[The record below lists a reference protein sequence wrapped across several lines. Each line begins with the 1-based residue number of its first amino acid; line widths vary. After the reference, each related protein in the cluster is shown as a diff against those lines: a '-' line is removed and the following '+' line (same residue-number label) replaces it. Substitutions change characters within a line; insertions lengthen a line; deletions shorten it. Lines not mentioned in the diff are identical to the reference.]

1 LLNFKFRLQKY
12 KKWFGKLLLYDIFD
26 KSIFNTLI
34 NKNMPIT
41 ANYPDRKSWLKIP
54 ENSDFPI
61 QNIPFGVFITKED
74 IITIGT
80 RIGDYVIDLGALQ
93 KLNYFE
99 GIDLTDDMFMQDT
112 LNDFISDGKKTWRLV
127 RNRIADIFD
136 ANNTKL
142 KSNKQHLDLVI
153 FKIDEVEMQL
163 PVQIGDYTDFYSS
176 KEHATNVGMM
186 FRDPANAL
194 LPNWL
199 HIPVGYHGRSSTIV
213 PSGIP
218 VHRPMGQTLPD
229 GEKSPVFGPSRSI
242 DFELEMGFITTD
254 ANVMG
259 ENIPV
264 HEAEDYIFG
273 MVLLN
278 DWSARDIQK
287 WEYVPLGPFL
297 AKNFATSISPWI
309 VTMDA
314 LEPFRTKGPKQDPT
328 PLPYLQQKG
337 KNAFDIHLEVAIA
350 PENAEAKVVSK
361 SNFKYMY
368 WSMSQQLAHHTSN
381 GCRVNS
387 GDMMGSGTISGSE
400 KDSFGSMLE
409 LTWGG
414 KNPITM
420 ADGSERKFIND
431 NDTVIMK
438 GFCKNNEVRIGFG
451 EVSSK
456 LLPPFVRK

>member
-1 LLNFKFRLQKY
+1 
-12 KKWFGKLLLYDIFD
+12 
-26 KSIFNTLI
+26 
-34 NKNMPIT
+34 MPNL
-41 ANYPDRKSWLKIP
+41 ANDPSRKSWISVP

-61 QNIPFGVFITKED
+61 QNIPFGVFLTKED
-74 IITIGT
+74 FVTIGT
-80 RIGDYVIDLGALQ
+80 RIGDNAIDMGALQ
-93 KLNYFE
+93 QLGYFE
-99 GIDLTDDMFMQDT
+99 GIELTDDMFMQDT

-127 RNRIADIFD
+127 RNRLADLFD
-136 ANNTKL
+136 VNNPKL
-142 KSNKQHLDLVI
+142 RDNIEHREFVI
-153 FKIDEVEMQL
+153 FYISDVEMLL

-176 KEHATNVGMM
+176 KEHATNVGKM

-218 VHRPMGQTLPD
+218 VHRPMGQTLPN
-229 GEKSPVFGPSRSI
+229 GETTPVFGPSRLV
-242 DFELEMGFITTD
+242 DFELETAFITTD
-254 ANVMG
+254 ANIMG
-259 ENIPV
+259 ENIPIN
-264 HEAEDYIFG
+264 EAEDYIFG

-297 AKNFATSISPWI
+297 AKNFASSISPWI

-314 LEPFRTKGPKQDPT
+314 LEAFRVKGPKQEPT

-337 KNAFDIHLEVAIA
+337 KNAYDINLEVFIE
-350 PENAEAKVVSK
+350 PENAAATLVSK

-368 WSMSQQLAHHTSN
+368 WSMSQQLTHHTSN

-387 GDMMGSGTISGSE
+387 GDMMGSGTISGPTE
-400 KDSFGSMLE
+400 DSFGSMLE
-409 LTWGG
+409 LTWSGQ
-414 KNPITM
+414 KPLKM
-420 ADGSERKFIND
+420 SDGSERKFIND

-438 GFCKNNEVRIGFG
+438 GYCQNSSVRIGFG

-456 LLPPFVRK
+456 LLPPYVRK

>member
-1 LLNFKFRLQKY
+1 MP
-12 KKWFGKLLLYDIFD
+12 
-26 KSIFNTLI
+26 NTT
-34 NKNMPIT
+34 NDPN
-41 ANYPDRKSWLKIP
+41 RKSWLNVP

-61 QNIPFGVFITKED
+61 QNIPFGVFLTKD
-74 IITIGT
+74 DVITIGT
-80 RIGDYVIDLGALQ
+80 RIGDYAIDLGALQ
-93 KLNYFE
+93 QLNYFE

-127 RNRIADIFD
+127 RNRIGDIFD
-136 ANNTKL
+136 SNNPKL
-142 KSNKQHLDLVI
+142 RDNPEHREIVI
-153 FKIDEVEMQL
+153 FTMDEVEMQL
-163 PVQIGDYTDFYSS
+163 PVLIGDYTDFYSS
-176 KEHATNVGMM
+176 KEHATNVGKM

-199 HIPVGYHGRSSTIV
+199 HIPVGYHGRSSTII

-218 VHRPMGQTLPD
+218 VHRPMGQTLPN
-229 GEKSPVFGPSRSI
+229 GETTPVFGPSRLV
-242 DFELEMGFITTD
+242 DFELETAFITTD
-254 ANVMG
+254 ANIMG

-264 HEAEDYIFG
+264 TEAEDYIFG

-297 AKNFATSISPWI
+297 AKNFASSISPWI

-314 LEPFRTKGPKQDPT
+314 LEPFRCKGPVQEPT

-337 KNAFDIHLEVAIA
+337 KHAFDINLEVYIE
-350 PENAEAKVVSK
+350 PENAEPTLVSK

-387 GDMMGSGTISGSE
+387 GDMMGSGTISGPTP
-400 KDSFGSMLE
+400 DSFGSMLE

-414 KNPITM
+414 KSPLTM
-420 ADGSERKFIND
+420 SDGTERKFIND
-431 NDTVIMK
+431 NDTVTIK
-438 GFCKNNEVRIGFG
+438 GHCQNSSIRIGFG
-451 EVSSK
+451 EVSTK